1 MKSPK
6 NGGDKSH
13 LVNYCHQMKFS
24 VPGLGY
30 FNCTWGQTNPQTT
43 KTVATILGCIP
54 QFDRKAPLP
63 KTIPT
68 QLNEHGNKLPKEK
81 RKHQPSHK
89 TFRL

>member
-1 MKSPK
+1 
-6 NGGDKSH
+6 
-13 LVNYCHQMKFS
+13 MKFS

-68 QLNEHGNKLPKEK
+68 QLNEHGIVELVPTKAFTLI
-81 RKHQPSHK
+81 
-89 TFRL
+89 F